1 MYKVDL
7 MPLCENRCGKKMG
20 RVQGVVIHY
29 VAADGGRAAAVRSNF
44 IKWAEQVPVKY
55 ASAHDIIDLNGDIYH
70 IIPYDEM
77 AWHVGAKQYTE
88 IGNYFC
94 YPNGCLIGVELC
106 HPDETAKPTEE
117 TRAAAVAL
125 CRDLCVQFNLNPM
138 VDIYL
143 HNDITGKWCHK
154 YYCEQPEEW
163 LNFRSDVQGAVYAG

>member
-1 MYKVDL
+1 MYKTDL
-7 MPLCENRCGKKMG
+7 MPLCANRTGKKMD
-20 RVQGVVIHY
+20 RIQGLVIHY
-29 VAADGGRAAAVRSNF
+29 VDAAGGHAQAVRNNF
-44 IKWAEQVPVKY
+44 IKWANQMPVHY

-77 AWHVGAKQYTE
+77 AWHVGAEKYTE
-88 IGNYFC
+88 IGNYFG

-106 HPDETAKPTEE
+106 HPDETAKPTEK
-117 TRAAAVAL
+117 TRKAAIDL

-154 YYCEQPEEW
+154 YYCDHPEEW